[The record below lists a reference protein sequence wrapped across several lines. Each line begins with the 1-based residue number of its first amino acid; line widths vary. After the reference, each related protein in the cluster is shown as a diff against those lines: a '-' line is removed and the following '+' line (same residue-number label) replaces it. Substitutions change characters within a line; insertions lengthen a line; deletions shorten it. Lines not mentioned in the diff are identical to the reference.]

1 MRHSTGQIA
10 WRNLWR
16 NPRRTVL
23 ALLAIAVGQAALLAS
38 QGLMRGYGDNIQ
50 QAITGPMV
58 GHVQIH
64 APKYREDRS
73 TDLVLDGVAAMAG
86 KVAALPGVTSAAPRI
101 YAPVLIAPERQAFV
115 ATVVGVDLAAEC
127 QAFGLLSE
135 RQEPLA
141 SGQVLIGYR
150 LARLAEIR
158 VGQEVAIVG
167 QAADG
172 SLANDLYTVQG
183 IVKGPVDL
191 VNQSGVVMGL
201 ADAQK
206 LLAMPDQAHE
216 LIVRTA
222 GLKEVPALVAA
233 LRADPDL
240 ASLDIAT
247 WRELVPELTMIVDM
261 VDRVGYFILAL
272 ILVAAIAGIANTLMM
287 ATYERLHEFGMLLA
301 LGCTPRR
308 IIRLILAEAAWLG
321 SVGVAVGT
329 VFGGVFL
336 AVTRRT
342 GIDMSSWGGTSVSD
356 LAYAGMRLPLEIYPR
371 ITALD
376 PIVGL
381 VSVVLVSL
389 LAASW
394 PAWLAGRLD
403 PMEAMRA

>member
-73 TDLVLDGVAAMAG
+73 TDLVLDGVAAMAR

-115 ATVVGVDLAAEC
+115 ATVVGVDLAVEC
-127 QAFGLLSE
+127 QPFGLLSE
-135 RQEPLA
+135 HREPLA

-150 LARLAEIR
+150 LARLAGIQP
-158 VGQEVAIVG
+158 GQEVAIVG
-167 QAADG
+167 QAVDG

-183 IVKGPVDL
+183 IIKGPVDL

-206 LLAMPDQAHE
+206 LLAIPDQAHE

-222 GLKEVPALVAA
+222 GLKAVPALVAA

-240 ASLDIAT
+240 VGLDIAT

-261 VDRVGYFILAL
+261 TNRVGYFILAL

-329 VFGGVFL
+329 VFGGIFL
-336 AVTRRT
+336 AITRRT
-342 GIDMSSWGGTSVSD
+342 GIDMSSWGGKSVSD

-389 LAASW
+389 VAASW

>member
-1 MRHSTGQIA
+1 MRHSTGRIA

-23 ALLAIAVGQAALLAS
+23 ALLAIAVGQAALLAT

-64 APKYREDRS
+64 APKYREDRA
-73 TDLVLDGVAAMAG
+73 TDLVLDEVAAMTQRL
-86 KVAALPGVTSAAPRI
+86 AALPGVTSAAPRI

-127 QAFGLLSE
+127 QPFGLLSE

-141 SGQVLIGYR
+141 SGEVLVGYR
-150 LARLAEIR
+150 LARTADIR

-183 IVKGPVDL
+183 ILKGPVDL

-201 ADAQK
+201 ADAQQ

-216 LIVRTA
+216 LMVRAT
-222 GLKEVPALVAA
+222 GLKAVPTLVAA
-233 LRADPDL
+233 LRADPSL
-240 ASLDIAT
+240 AGLDIAT
-247 WRELVPELTMIVDM
+247 WRELVPELTMIVDL
-261 VDRVGYFILAL
+261 VDWVGYFILAL
-272 ILVAAIAGIANTLMM
+272 VLVAAVAGIANTLMM

-308 IIRLILAEAAWLG
+308 IVRLILAEAAWLG
-321 SVGVAVGT
+321 GTGVAVGT
-329 VFGGVFL
+329 VFGGIFL
-336 AVTRRT
+336 LITRRT
-342 GIDMSSWGGTSVSD
+342 GIDMSSWGGD
-356 LAYAGMRLPLEIYPR
+356 GIDNLAYAGMRLPLEIYPR
-371 ITALD
+371 IDPLD
-376 PIVGL
+376 PVVGL
-381 VSVVLVSL
+381 VAVVLVSL
-389 LAASW
+389 LAAAW
-394 PAWLAGRLD
+394 PAWVAGRLD